1 MVLELTKQMEKENIK
16 RQVQQDTTA
25 SLKKNRQEFQEIRQ
39 EMDEEIPNIEYSEQD
54 VIELCELEQED
65 QTTTGQDVEW

>member
-1 MVLELTKQMEKENIK
+1 MLELTKQMEKENIK